1 MDNINFEL
9 SLEQLWPLLIAYAP
23 KLLLALA
30 TLLIGLWLIKRF
42 VGWMDGRLATRT
54 DPSLHRFALTLA
66 SIGLKILL
74 LISVASLIGIPT
86 TSFIAVLGAAGLA
99 IGLALQ
105 GSLSNF
111 AGGVLILIFKPFRV
125 GDVIEAAG
133 YSGVVREIQIFHTIL
148 TTFDNRRVVIPNAQL
163 SNNSLV
169 NINIEPTRRVDM
181 KFSIS
186 HGDDIVKAKN
196 ILASL
201 LQADSRVLQDPAPTV
216 ALSELGE
223 SSLNFVVRA
232 WVKTP
237 DYWPVFF
244 NMQEQ
249 VKQRFD
255 AENITL
261 PHPQRTIRLHQV
273 A

>member
-1 MDNINFEL
+1 MENISFEQF
-9 SLEQLWPLLIAYAP
+9 LEQSLPLLLAYAP

-30 TLLIGLWLIKRF
+30 TLLIGLWLIRRF
-42 VGWMDGRLATRT
+42 LGWIDTRLSTRT
-54 DPSLHRFALTLA
+54 DPSLHRFALSLT

-111 AGGVLILIFKPFRV
+111 AGGVLILMFKPFRV
-125 GDVIEAAG
+125 GDAIEAG
-133 YSGVVREIQIFHTIL
+133 GHSGVVREIQIFHTIL

-186 HGDDIVKAKN
+186 HGDDIVKAKG
-196 ILASL
+196 ILTSL
-201 LQADSRVLQDPAPTV
+201 LQADTRVLQDPAPTV

-223 SSLNFVVRA
+223 NSLNFVVRA

-249 VKQRFD
+249 VKQHFD

-261 PHPQRTIRLHQV
+261 PHPQRTIRLHHV